1 MRTYSGKSLI
11 AEAEAHGVLEVLQ
24 WIGEH
29 NGITD
34 QIVVETGLFTSCA
47 SD

>member
-1 MRTYSGKSLI
+1 MRNYSGKSLI
-11 AEAEAHGVLEVLQ
+11 AEAHGVLEVLQ